1 MDTSEDQQAAQEQA
15 TQIAQDSASKSE
27 PPADQEEA
35 GRKRRKR
42 EWDSASTGT
51 AAGVVQPLVLSEEQ
65 KLRLK
70 RAQDFAA
77 QQTLIFRS
85 TASAGLQPAAPSF
98 QMGMPINSMLP
109 MPAVAQLGL
118 FQTAGAPQMSAD
130 ALRIQQERMAI
141 DRALSLMSRIYV
153 GSIPFDLGD
162 EHLRQAFSPFGTI
175 KDVSLSWDA
184 ALGKHKGFAFV
195 EYELPESASAAEEH
209 MQGATM
215 GGRPIK
221 VGRPNNAPGSGAL
234 IDSLKQKASEH
245 ARIYV
250 AGIHGE
256 LSEPDIR
263 EVFEAFGA
271 IKSCSLCPDRTN
283 PAKHRGYG
291 FIEFETQQA
300 MLDAVGSMNKFN
312 LAGMV
317 LKVCRCVSPPQPN
330 LFLTTTVPTAVT
342 ASAVTAA
349 ATAAIA
355 SVTSQAVAAA
365 VAAATT
371 HDTGSLE
378 QEENVSITGGSQRIM
393 MMQKL
398 SRADDSTSRVILLR
412 NMVTAAEVDSELKG
426 EVIEECGKFGRVL
439 NVEIFIVPKTQD
451 VKIFVQFVDNRVA
464 IKAIEA
470 LNGRYFAGRSIAA
483 ALFGE
488 DKFAAKDFSD

>member
-221 VGRPNNAPGSGAL
+221 AFMGSSVSLIFGRFLRRLVPSSPAVCAPTG
-234 IDSLKQKASEH
+234 
-245 ARIYV
+245 R
-250 AGIHGE
+250 
-256 LSEPDIR
+256 
-263 EVFEAFGA
+263 
-271 IKSCSLCPDRTN
+271 
-283 PAKHRGYG
+283 
-291 FIEFETQQA
+291 TQQSTVA
-300 MLDAVGSMNKFN
+300 MASSN
-312 LAGMV
+312 L
-317 LKVCRCVSPPQPN
+317 R
-330 LFLTTTVPTAVT
+330 
-342 ASAVTAA
+342 
-349 ATAAIA
+349 
-355 SVTSQAVAAA
+355 
-365 VAAATT
+365 
-371 HDTGSLE
+371 
-378 QEENVSITGGSQRIM
+378 
-393 MMQKL
+393 L
-398 SRADDSTSRVILLR
+398 SRPCLMPL
-412 NMVTAAEVDSELKG
+412 
-426 EVIEECGKFGRVL
+426 
-439 NVEIFIVPKTQD
+439 
-451 VKIFVQFVDNRVA
+451 
-464 IKAIEA
+464 EA
-470 LNGRYFAGRSIAA
+470 
-483 ALFGE
+483 
-488 DKFAAKDFSD
+488 